1 MENFKKNIYL
11 IYGEEKFL
19 IDKFN
24 KAIIDKTLNKEFL
37 DFNLIKFESKK
48 LKFDSIVNA
57 LETLPLFDENKIII
71 IDDLD
76 TSKKGISSNSEF
88 IDNLYNYIDNIS
100 NYNNIIINSYLDKPF
115 KGKFFKKIEKTGT
128 LKQFK
133 KFNYS
138 ELEKYIKE
146 FFKKNSLDYNLNTID
161 YIIDKTAYLNKDF
174 NKNLYNVNNELEKLK
189 NIKVKITKKIVDDVF
204 TDSFENNIFKLT
216 DAISTKNISSSIK
229 IYNELLINS
238 NDPFRIF
245 YMIVRLIRNIIIV
258 KEGTRLNMSE
268 HNISKDFSISSFEI
282 KKIKSV
288 INLWKYDTLK
298 TGIHN
303 SYNTEVLLKSTSVNS
318 NYIVENYII
327 NLLK

>member
-1 MENFKKNIYL
+1 MKKNIYL

-19 IDKFN
+19 IDKYN
-24 KAIIDKTLNKEFL
+24 EEIINKTLIKDFL

-48 LKFDSIVNA
+48 LKFDSILNT

-76 TSKKGISSNSEF
+76 TSKKGISTNSEF
-88 IDNLYNYIDNIS
+88 INKLHDYIDTIS

-115 KGKFFKKIEKTGT
+115 KGKFFKKIKKVGS

-133 KFNYS
+133 KLNYS
-138 ELEKYIKE
+138 ELKNYIKE
-146 FFKKNSLDYNLNTID
+146 FFTQNSLDYNLNTID

-189 NIKVKITKKIVDDVF
+189 NIKVKINKEIIDDVF
-204 TDSFENNIFKLT
+204 TNSFENNIFKLT
-216 DAISTKNISSSIK
+216 DAISTKNISDSIR

-245 YMIVRLIRNIIIV
+245 YMIVRLIRNILII
-258 KEGTRLNMSE
+258 KESTRLNLTE
-268 HNISKDFSISSFEI
+268 QNISKNFSISNFEI
-282 KKIKSV
+282 KKLKAI
-288 INLWKYDTLK
+288 INRWKYDTLK
-298 TGIHN
+298 LGIHN
-303 SYNTEVLLKSTSVNS
+303 SYKTEVLLKSTSVNP
-318 NYIVENYII
+318 NYIVENYMI
-327 NLLK
+327 NLLR